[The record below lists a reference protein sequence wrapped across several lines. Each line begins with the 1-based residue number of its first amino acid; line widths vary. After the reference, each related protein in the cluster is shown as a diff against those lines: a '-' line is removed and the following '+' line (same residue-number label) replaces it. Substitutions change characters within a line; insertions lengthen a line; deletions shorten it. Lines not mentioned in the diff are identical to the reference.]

1 LLEGEAGAVGIR
13 DVAVAVTEDVMSLD
27 EELIKKEELETDVRR
42 IRWKGD
48 WFLMPSEAVPT
59 ERYTK
64 VEDYDPVLKSHCR
77 L

>member
-1 LLEGEAGAVGIR
+1 MG
-13 DVAVAVTEDVMSLD
+13 LD
-27 EELIKKEELETDVRR
+27 EESIKKEELETGVRR

-48 WFLMPSEAVPT
+48 WPLKPDDAATT

-64 VEDYDPVLKSHCR
+64 VEDYDPVLKSHCG